1 MIDVTSMSEQSQL
14 FIMWLQ
20 IILIILLILRLER
33 LALYFIRKDNDK
45 FKKLVSSLSQL
56 LYPSI
61 YFFAVTLNY
70 RHISVLLIILLRC
83 VTNQLA
89 NQIISILF
97 YIVIVLL
104 EIILL
109 SDKVLLSVKGFL
121 EYGIFQYI
129 QLLGVIILLLL
140 FLNGEVLTLVAL
152 YIIVAFLWFG
162 YSICVNNKVS
172 TIVNELLSAA
182 LAILVL
188 IKDLIV
194 SALPTE
200 ILNVEYELPIID
212 NIYKYT
218 GEQLFQLVFNCLV
231 TPFLIINIIALV
243 LCTVKGYWIE
253 KYNDGK
259 DITEDMLPDDIEQK
273 NNIDIFFNRFIYRK

>member
-1 MIDVTSMSEQSQL
+1 MKKIFSLSYKLGEK
-14 FIMWLQ
+14 
-20 IILIILLILRLER
+20 ILLLKNSNTFKIFPVII
-33 LALYFIRKDNDK
+33 FIS
-45 FKKLVSSLSQL
+45 F
-56 LYPSI
+56 
-61 YFFAVTLNY
+61 
-70 RHISVLLIILLRC
+70 IILLRC

-140 FLNGEVLTLVAL
+140 FLNGEILTLVVF

-172 TIVNELLSAA
+172 TIVN
-182 LAILVL
+182 
-188 IKDLIV
+188 
-194 SALPTE
+194 
-200 ILNVEYELPIID
+200 
-212 NIYKYT
+212 
-218 GEQLFQLVFNCLV
+218 
-231 TPFLIINIIALV
+231 
-243 LCTVKGYWIE
+243 
-253 KYNDGK
+253 
-259 DITEDMLPDDIEQK
+259 
-273 NNIDIFFNRFIYRK
+273 